1 LNSGASTPTE
11 TYSYGYDFADAD
23 KCPLGAGYYNG
34 GKLCATTAVS
44 AAGTSST
51 AHNHDA
57 NGNKVVDYWLFGSL
71 TYWQYQPRGAGGF
84 LTMKWWADGDQIGGS
99 GNEWGHDDA
108 GRLKSIPGHVTS
120 LVYNARGQVTV
131 ATYVN
136 GVTTTNTYDDQ
147 RGWLTR
153 VVTAKGTTTLQD
165 VALTRDAAGRIS
177 GITRAGAAADSWS
190 YGYDTLD
197 RLLSASNAG
206 SAALSSTFT
215 YDAGHNMASNSL
227 VGAYV
232 YPTQGTGVARPHA
245 ATAAGGIALT
255 YDAAGNLVTRN
266 GGATGRS
273 YTLGWSAE
281 NKLSQMTVGALVYSY
296 GYSADHARVTKS
308 VPAAGGPR
316 ITRYL
321 GPEAEVDEAG
331 VWTKYVH
338 DDVKR
343 VGTGAGAAPFFHHR
357 DHLKSIKV
365 ITNASGVEVQRTT
378 YAAYG
383 DRSSQTGSHVETK
396 SFIGE
401 RRDEESG
408 LLFLNARFYDP
419 ALGRFIS
426 PDWWDPNKPGVG
438 TCRYCYADNDPVNKS
453 DANGHWAQGAVIG
466 AIVDGSIQLG
476 QMAFGTRDSFS
487 WGQFGASISIGLA
500 TGGLSTVGRAAQA
513 ANAAAKDISVGASR
527 ALSKAAETTTSNAIK
542 SSLPEGAAAANQIG
556 ITAQINGQRVL
567 AIFDHGIVMNGRVIG
582 LVDTKVGAA
591 AFTKNQNAIIG
602 AIQQGTARVA
612 PNAKN
617 VEGIVRGT
625 SINPMISIGQQ
636 SYSRQQASRMLAGPA
651 SFGIPDAGVAA
662 AASAANAASSTPDKA
677 GTGSDP
683 DSGGSKQ

>member
-1 LNSGASTPTE
+1 
-11 TYSYGYDFADAD
+11 
-23 KCPLGAGYYNG
+23 
-34 GKLCATTAVS
+34 
-44 AAGTSST
+44 
-51 AHNHDA
+51 
-57 NGNKVVDYWLFGSL
+57 
-71 TYWQYQPRGAGGF
+71 
-84 LTMKWWADGDQIGGS
+84 
-99 GNEWGHDDA
+99 
-108 GRLKSIPGHVTS
+108 
-120 LVYNARGQVTV
+120 
-131 ATYVN
+131 
-136 GVTTTNTYDDQ
+136 VTTTNTYDDQ

-153 VVTAKGTTTLQD
+153 VVTAKGATTLQD
-165 VALTRDAAGRIS
+165 VALARDAAGRIS

-206 SAALSSTFT
+206 SAALSSTFS
-215 YDAGHNMASNSL
+215 YDAAHNMASNSL

-232 YPTQGTGVARPHA
+232 YPTQGAGVARPHA

-281 NKLSQMTVGALVYSY
+281 NKLAQMTVGALVYSY

-365 ITNASGVEVQRTT
+365 ITNAAGVEVQRTT

-383 DRSSQTGSHVETK
+383 DRAAQTGSHVETK

-453 DANGHWAQGAVIG
+453 DANGHETESDGPGSGKSEAGKGGDGRTLGKDDNSKSKSEQQTPAKQAAESKQKAAEPVRNNLARGVGA
-466 AIVDGSIQLG
+466 
-476 QMAFGTRDSFS
+476 
-487 WGQFGASISIGLA
+487 LA
-500 TGGLSTVGRAAQA
+500 TGAVLAGQVQNWKAEDKKLIENQKFISDVQNKFNAFKGVIEAGHL
-513 ANAAAKDISVGASR
+513 NAAAREAKGETVATKATGQPFDHQTEVGEAMRGLASTIQ
-527 ALSKAAETTTSNAIK
+527 S
-542 SSLPEGAAAANQIG
+542 
-556 ITAQINGQRVL
+556 INGK
-567 AIFDHGIVMNGRVIG
+567 FGSPTSG
-582 LVDTKVGAA
+582 LVDYQRAELSRLMGEASKLHDYG
-591 AFTKNQNAIIG
+591 KEYQ
-602 AIQQGTARVA
+602 RV
-612 PNAKN
+612 K
-617 VEGIVRGT
+617 
-625 SINPMISIGQQ
+625 
-636 SYSRQQASRMLAGPA
+636 
-651 SFGIPDAGVAA
+651 
-662 AASAANAASSTPDKA
+662 
-677 GTGSDP
+677 
-683 DSGGSKQ
+683 